1 MLNLDRFE
9 DLHLKTPWAPKQLVD
24 RAQKGVEDVQ
34 NLLQSKKFKT
44 EVFSSDTE
52 AFTQFLFSL
61 VKEKALYEGKN
72 QILFPDNLRTPFKAV
87 LRQFEAFGII
97 LQNIPLNE
105 NGQLDPDLLK
115 TFLYPTTMLVIVEPI
130 DLSTGVIQPIESIKE
145 AIGENV
151 HLHLILKGECG
162 LAKGVD
168 LLADSLQV
176 DQAQFV
182 FKDFGLKGSSDPDLI
197 CAVASTLFE
206 KLQNSVE
213 RGMHLSYLRRF
224 FERNLEAM
232 GAKIF
237 FKEQKRESGT
247 LVFGFLDLHAELLA
261 YYLHIK
267 GIFVSIGGGARPL
280 LQQHLTRMG
289 FEDYEAA
296 MAVHVRLNEQI
307 QESDLLK
314 VLDMIQETLQMVK
327 ITARRG

>member
-9 DLHLKTPWAPKQLVD
+9 DLHLKTPWVPKQLVD

-34 NLLQSKKFKT
+34 NLLQNKNFKL

-61 VKEKALYEGKN
+61 VQEKALYEGKN
-72 QILFPDNLRTPFKAV
+72 QILFPDNLRAPFKAI
-87 LRQFEAFGII
+87 LREFEAFGII

-105 NGQLDPDLLK
+105 NGQLDSDLLK
-115 TFLYPTTMLVIVEPI
+115 NFLYPTTMLLIVEPI
-130 DLSTGVIQPIESIKE
+130 DLSTGVIQPIESIKG
-145 AIGENV
+145 AVGENI

-162 LAKGVD
+162 LAKGLD
-168 LLADSLQV
+168 LLADSMQV

-182 FKDFGLKGSSDPDLI
+182 PKDLGLKGSSDPDLI
-197 CAVASTLFE
+197 CAVASTLFD

-267 GIFVSIGGGARPL
+267 GVFVSIGGGARPL

-314 VLDMIQETLQMVK
+314 VLDRIQEILEMVK